1 VTNVLLL
8 FPTNSGTMIATKM
21 LRDCGVVARVI
32 PTPASVSSPSNLCL
46 SIDDTAESAALA
58 ALENAKVT
66 ATVVR

>member
-21 LRDCGVVARVI
+21 LRDCGVIARVI

>member
-21 LRDCGVVARVI
+21 LRDCGVIARVI

-58 ALENAKVT
+58 ALDNAKVT